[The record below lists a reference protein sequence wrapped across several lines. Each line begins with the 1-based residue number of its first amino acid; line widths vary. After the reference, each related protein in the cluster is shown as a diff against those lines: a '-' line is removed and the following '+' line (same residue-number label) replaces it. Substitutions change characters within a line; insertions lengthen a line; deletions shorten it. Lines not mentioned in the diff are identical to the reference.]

1 MIKEIDRWFAFARDL
16 GLGIERMEDIILV
29 TGCDHT
35 RSWTNIAFFGSQNNA
50 QASFGVNVVHGPSI
64 SIHWQPLPESIQ
76 GAVLHRGPGG
86 MVR

>member
-16 GLGIERMEDIILV
+16 GLGIERMEEIVLV

-50 QASFGVNVVHGPSI
+50 QASFGVNVVYGPAI
-64 SIHWQPLPESIQ
+64 SINWQPLPESVQ